1 MSKTDDVAEKAQ
13 DAVLAFLNGETDH
26 VQLVRTKDGEHVM
39 RWTREQNDEAD
50 AGAS

>member
-1 MSKTDDVAEKAQ
+1 MSKTDDVAKKAR

-39 RWTREQNDEAD
+39 RWTREQNDQTD
-50 AGAS
+50 ASSS